1 MQDLKLPEEIR
12 RVSQNIKIIH
22 FGVVMERKEDPWK
35 QLTGKIIMKQKISV
49 EDMFHFK
56 GFEDVS

>member
-1 MQDLKLPEEIR
+1 MQDIKLLEEIKK
-12 RVSQNIKIIH
+12 VSQNIKIIH

-35 QLTGKIIMKQKISV
+35 QLTGRIIMKQKISV